1 MKSEENLK
9 QLKMALT
16 EHKPLLIHIEDNYE
30 LILRWDTS
38 ISNYRGYSKKL
49 NTEIGIW
56 YMEYLLRIANGKEK
70 GVSLKVYGD

>member
-1 MKSEENLK
+1 MKEKNLK

-16 EHKPLLIHIEDNYE
+16 EHKPLLIDLGDNQE

-56 YMEYLLRIANGKEK
+56 DLEYLFSIANEK
-70 GVSLKVYGD
+70 TKYKLEVLDE